1 MGPVPHPALREDVE
15 LGNGSQVDAQEV
27 EIDTRQGGLADA
39 GDGGFQF
46 FYKLRNGLGR
56 DNLVIIAV
64 AGEHGRSGILDNGH
78 NLLSHIGRLHQ
89 NIGDGLTYH
98 SQQGPQDQQ
107 GNQAPQAAA
116 AHGSALI
123 PVELL
128 NQFVLLLG
136 IIGIPGL
143 NFLNPGG
150 QAGHLHHALLALGI
164 NGQKHHLNQNG
175 KQDHGNAVVAGQLIQ
190 EAQQIAKGNGD
201 DVG

>member
-1 MGPVPHPALREDVE
+1 MGPVPHPALGENVE
-15 LGNGSQVDAQEV
+15 LGNGSQVDAQEIEV
-27 EIDTRQGGLADA
+27 NAGQSNFADA
-39 GDGGFQF
+39 RDGSLQFLHKLGD
-46 FYKLRNGLGR
+46 GLGR
-56 DNLVIIAV
+56 DNLVIVAV
-64 AGEHGRSGILDNGH
+64 AGEHGRRCVLDDGH
-78 NLLSHIGRLHQ
+78 NLLGHIGRLHQ

-143 NFLNPGG
+143 NLLNPGG

-164 NGQKHHLNQNG
+164 DGQKHHLNQNG